1 MIVLTGGAGFI
12 GSVIL
17 GYLNKQG
24 IENVIVCDRI
34 SNAVQM
40 KYLSDKKFYKFVDID
55 EEITDKIDFIIHFGA
70 NSSTLET
77 DWDSVYK
84 SNVLSTRIWNQRALR
99 DQIPMIFASSAAIT
113 GNGNGPENLYAFS
126 KLVSEKELTNAA
138 IFRLF
143 NVYGPNEY
151 HKGRM
156 ASTIHHWFDQVTAAG
171 KLKIFRNSHEYHRDF
186 IWVEDVAETVF
197 KTLTGFRAGSYDLG
211 TNRSVS
217 FETLADLLLQRVKGE
232 KEYIDMPEDLCLQY
246 QRHTRAKPVKIR
258 RLGVD
263 PDQFKNIEQGLDLY
277 IEYLASKKI
286 Y

>member
-24 IENVIVCDRI
+24 IENIIVCDRI
-34 SNAVQM
+34 SNHIQM
-40 KYLSDKKFYKFVDID
+40 KYLSDKKFYKFVDIN
-55 EEITDKIDFIIHFGA
+55 EEVTDKIDFVIHFGA

-77 DWDSVYK
+77 EWNSVYR
-84 SNVLSTRIWNQRALR
+84 SNVLSTRNWNQRALR
-99 DQIPMIFASSAAIT
+99 DQIPMIFASSAAVV
-113 GNGNGPENLYAFS
+113 GNGEGPENLYAFS
-126 KLVSEKELTNAA
+126 KMASEKELSNTA

-156 ASTIHHWFDQVTAAG
+156 ASTIYHWFNQVTSEG

-186 IWVEDVAETVF
+186 IWVEDVADVVF
-197 KTLTGFRAGSYDLG
+197 KTLTGFKPGFYDLG

-217 FETLADLLLQRVKGE
+217 FEKVADVLLEKVKGE
-232 KEYIDMPEDLCLQY
+232 KEYIDMPEDLQKQY

-258 RLGVD
+258 RLGID

-277 IEYLASKKI
+277 LEYLVSNKI